1 MPAQLY
7 MNYLIFA
14 IMYMSSIFFSY
25 ANNTESLGILSLF
38 VVNTAFMFYMGK
50 DMFYHMTSKGMGP
63 SILQY
68 MIIFGIL
75 ASLLVNSSALLVKS
89 LSLMSIRSKNMDT
102 GEDSSQMSTKNKMLF
117 NDFRTSQTI
126 FFIML
131 SGVLGAFLYYYEYI
145 QFHFVDIVNNGGSW
159 MDLTSVLLVGGATF
173 LLSLSAMTF
182 QNAKEFSKVRL
193 TKQS

>member
-1 MPAQLY
+1 MPSQLY

-38 VVNTAFMFYMGK
+38 VVNTSFMFYMGK
-50 DMFYHMTSKGMGP
+50 DMFYHMTSKGIGP

-68 MIIFGIL
+68 VIIFGIL

-145 QFHFVDIVNNGGSW
+145 QLHFVDIVNNGGSW

-182 QNAKEFSKVRL
+182 QSAKEFSKVRL